1 MSEKVEQVA
10 RAIKWSRVKDEVAS
24 TNYMTGITTFMRDIA
39 SERTIDLDQSDL
51 DAARAAIEELLE
63 PDKQMIE
70 VGNTAL
76 DDATD
81 SGWDSDPDGES
92 RNEYT
97 TIRST
102 APFEIFQA
110 MMKAALIRNESET

>member
-1 MSEKVEQVA
+1 MFERIA

-51 DAARAAIEELLE
+51 DAARAAIE
-63 PDKQMIE
+63 
-70 VGNTAL
+70 
-76 DDATD
+76 
-81 SGWDSDPDGES
+81 
-92 RNEYT
+92 
-97 TIRST
+97 
-102 APFEIFQA
+102 IFQA